1 MKLPAVL
8 RALRPQQWVKNVF
21 VLAAVVFA
29 RAAHEGHEEGYGDV
43 IRSLYAFA
51 AFCLGASSIYL
62 VNDVLDVE
70 SDRAHPTKRFRPIAA
85 GELSVPFAVGLA
97 AASAVAAL
105 LLGVLAG
112 ANDGARSAPGAL
124 GSAIDHVLNS
134 VVWIVAAYMVLN
146 FAYSVKLKHVVLV
159 DAFCIAI
166 GFLLRVKAGGAAAHT
181 YVSHWLMLCTLF
193 LALFLALCKRKAEI
207 DLLGA
212 DRGQHRANLLQYTP
226 GFLDQMVTALAACT
240 IVCYTM
246 YTVAQET
253 AEKFGVPQPA
263 DAGDEGTS
271 RNNLIYTV
279 PFVVFGLG
287 RYLLL
292 VSQQKAGG
300 NPTRVLLGGDAI
312 FVANALAW
320 LATTVA
326 IVYGGL

>member
-1 MKLPAVL
+1 MKLPAVV

-29 RAAHEGHEEGYGDV
+29 RAAREPHDEGFGDIV
-43 IRSLYAFA
+43 RSLYAFA
-51 AFCLGASSIYL
+51 AFCLGASAIYL

-85 GELSVPFAVGLA
+85 GEVSVRFAAALAVGCAAGALA
-97 AASAVAAL
+97 LAR
-105 LLGVLAG
+105 LAG
-112 ANDGARSAPGAL
+112 SHEVAGASPF
-124 GSAIDHVLNS
+124 DHVLNS
-134 VVWIVAAYMVLN
+134 VPWIVATYMALN
-146 FAYSVKLKHVVLV
+146 FAYSIRLKQVVLV

-212 DRGQHRANLLQYTP
+212 DRGHHRANLLQYTP

-246 YTVAQET
+246 YTVADET
-253 AEKFGVPQPA
+253 ALKFGNRVAARIAGEEVP
-263 DAGDEGTS
+263 

-320 LATTVA
+320 AVMTVA
-326 IVYGGL
+326 IAYGGL